1 MSIDFTKRREASGS
15 QNAII
20 LGVEVDKKYK
30 PVAYW
35 YRPGTSIVY
44 QAGKEERIPAS
55 EVIHIYKQEFPEQV
69 RGFSPFNACLIDL
82 KQLDDF
88 QIAELMAAKSSAV
101 FSIFY
106 EPNGMLPEGDFPH
119 DGEEGEAVGT
129 FVQALAPGQSSVVPK
144 GYTVKS
150 VSPTHPNNNFDAFV
164 KSVLKKIG
172 ASLGISYN
180 QLCKDY
186 ESVSFSSL
194 RESSADSKAFFEAT
208 QEFLIENWKEI
219 QYKLFIE
226 ALVLNSSILTPMQ
239 AKQALRHHN
248 FISQKRAWYDPS
260 RDILATKYALELGVK
275 NPLQVIE
282 ESGLDPNEVLD
293 GWALW
298 KQLCEKKDLSFND
311 GNNSSN
317 NLLDPIEDKSD
328 EEQMQ
333 ETGIKN

>member
-1 MSIDFTKRREASGS
+1 
-15 QNAII
+15 
-20 LGVEVDKKYK
+20 
-30 PVAYW
+30 
-35 YRPGTSIVY
+35 
-44 QAGKEERIPAS
+44 
-55 EVIHIYKQEFPEQV
+55 
-69 RGFSPFNACLIDL
+69 
-82 KQLDDF
+82 
-88 QIAELMAAKSSAV
+88 
-101 FSIFY
+101 
-106 EPNGMLPEGDFPH
+106 
-119 DGEEGEAVGT
+119 
-129 FVQALAPGQSSVVPK
+129 
-144 GYTVKS
+144 
-150 VSPTHPNNNFDAFV
+150 
-164 KSVLKKIG
+164 
-172 ASLGISYN
+172 
-180 QLCKDY
+180 
-186 ESVSFSSL
+186 
-194 RESSADSKAFFEAT
+194 
-208 QEFLIENWKEI
+208 
-219 QYKLFIE
+219 
-226 ALVLNSSILTPMQ
+226 MQ